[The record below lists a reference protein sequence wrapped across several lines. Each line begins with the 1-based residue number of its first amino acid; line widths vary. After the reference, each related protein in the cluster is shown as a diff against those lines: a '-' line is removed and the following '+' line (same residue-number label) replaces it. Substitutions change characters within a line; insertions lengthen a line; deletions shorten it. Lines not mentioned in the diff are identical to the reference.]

1 MNSYNINSTAE
12 EGNDLALTPS
22 QLNKPD
28 NEASLHHDAVFGEIS
43 DEGPDYR
50 SVGLIGTAGLMMKT
64 QIGLGV
70 LSIPATFNALGMIPG
85 IICLLAVAVITTWS
99 NWIVGLFKLR
109 HRHVYA
115 IDDAG
120 EMMFGVVGKEF
131 FGFAMWIY
139 WVFVS
144 GAGML
149 SLSIGLN
156 AVSSHGACTAVFVA
170 VAAVLGFGLSSIRT
184 LARMSWLAW
193 IGVISIMISVIMVTI
208 ATGVQERPAAAPQ
221 DGVWV
226 SDYKLFNKP
235 SFVQAA
241 SAICSLVSAFGG
253 TPGFFAIVAE
263 MRRPEQYTKALT
275 ICQAIVTVTYLTI
288 GCVMYYFCGS
298 YVSSPALGSAGD
310 TIKKAS
316 YGVAIPGLI
325 VSITLVTHLPS
336 KYMFVRLLRNT
347 KHLASNSAV
356 HWSTWLGCTFIVSI
370 IAYIIASAIPIFYSL
385 ISLIG
390 ALVGTLM
397 CFQTMGFM
405 WFYDNW
411 EKRAISPKWLSA
423 CGWSVFVI
431 ASGTLLMVAGTYG
444 SIVDIIQAYKAAGGS
459 GAWSQLHRKPTPD
472 DEDAQ
477 WRAQTATALLQD
489 CGITPQAPT
498 SGSSRITSASPSE
511 PKPSVKLPAEL
522 YGMIVGYSLHYFN
535 SLRSNGGGQDR
546 IGVADA
552 RKHLSD
558 WISGHT
564 RVKQSLKQLETLGLD
579 GPSGWLLQGSLQY
592 PLRNLTSLQLGWE
605 TVLDFSRTPL
615 FDISQQCQKLK
626 VLVVLYKLVTTDDLE
641 KACRAWASTL
651 KTLKFDQVAENQ
663 DWISKVIPHLRKLKV
678 LFLGRLCYVFV
689 DSINAV
695 AKAEMSLEWISIV
708 DVEGL
713 LLGVQVS
720 NSHGI

>member
-1 MNSYNINSTAE
+1 VRLPCTLRTNLHTSSWNGVTTSSGSVRRREWYGRSQPQEEVIDDNDVALDPLQQARKRRQRLAATAASGSR
-12 EGNDLALTPS
+12 GNKRIKLTSELDEFMARANRADVEVEDPLEWWVCHASDYPILSKMAFDLFSCPAMSAECERVFSQTKKVITDERNRLKSDTVAALECQKHLLRTGMTS
-22 QLNKPD
+22 WGQILVYLVD
-28 NEASLHHDAVFGEIS
+28 GH
-43 DEGPDYR
+43 
-50 SVGLIGTAGLMMKT
+50 TA
-64 QIGLGV
+64 
-70 LSIPATFNALGMIPG
+70 FNALGMIPG
-85 IICLLAVAVITTWS
+85 IICLLAVAIITTWS

-241 SAICSLVSAFGG
+241 SAICSLISAYGG

-263 MRRPEQYTKALT
+263 MRRPEQYTRALT

-288 GCVMYYFCGS
+288 GCLMYYFCGS

-423 CGWSVFVI
+423 CGWSLFVI

-459 GAWSQLHRKPTPD
+459 GAWS
-472 DEDAQ
+472 
-477 WRAQTATALLQD
+477 
-489 CGITPQAPT
+489 C
-498 SGSSRITSASPSE
+498 
-511 PKPSVKLPAEL
+511 
-522 YGMIVGYSLHYFN
+522 
-535 SLRSNGGGQDR
+535 
-546 IGVADA
+546 AD
-552 RKHLSD
+552 
-558 WISGHT
+558 
-564 RVKQSLKQLETLGLD
+564 
-579 GPSGWLLQGSLQY
+579 
-592 PLRNLTSLQLGWE
+592 N
-605 TVLDFSRTPL
+605 
-615 FDISQQCQKLK
+615 
-626 VLVVLYKLVTTDDLE
+626 
-641 KACRAWASTL
+641 
-651 KTLKFDQVAENQ
+651 
-663 DWISKVIPHLRKLKV
+663 
-678 LFLGRLCYVFV
+678 
-689 DSINAV
+689 
-695 AKAEMSLEWISIV
+695 
-708 DVEGL
+708 
-713 LLGVQVS
+713 S
-720 NSHGI
+720 NSS